1 MSLYKLHSIHSL
13 GSRPLIWTCFP
24 RVKFSVITKASGGR
38 STTRKERNQS
48 SRPEDDSDGVNPL
61 WDSNVESV
69 RWRNR
74 NRTRSDAREST
85 ASTPDWLTPKK
96 EWTFNP
102 QETGEDPKEIG
113 EEEQETKSDEELPW
127 WRFSKANYDYDDG
140 EAEVED
146 TDDDEENDEEDDGF
160 DMKSV
165 SSELILLAFSSVAKK
180 LVA

>member
-1 MSLYKLHSIHSL
+1 MSLCKLHSIHLL
-13 GSRPLIWTCFP
+13 GSRPLCWTCIP
-24 RVKFSVITKASGGR
+24 RVKFTVITKASGGR

-48 SRPEDDSDGVNPL
+48 SRPEDDDSDGVNPL

-69 RWRNR
+69 RRRNR
-74 NRTRSDAREST
+74 NRSDAREST
-85 ASTPDWLTPKK
+85 STPDWLTPKK

-102 QETGEDPKEIG
+102 QETGEDPKEVG

-140 EAEVED
+140 ETEVED
-146 TDDDEENDEEDDGF
+146 TDDDEEDDEEEEDGF

-165 SSELILLAFSSVAKK
+165 SLLSLSSVVTN